1 MALQIIRSILLGLIP
16 EVLFFTFSLVIILG
30 IREKK
35 KVLGILIGIEYI
47 ICMFIQRY
55 ECVYYIVF
63 VLLIYLTLLVLYK
76 KVVKITDSFI
86 IGLLLAYVC
95 IAGVISAIFINDN
108 LENYYICLIFSR
120 ILLVIP
126 FLFKNKFRVLYEKY
140 CKLWN
145 RNDLE
150 KRPIKSITL
159 RGLSLILL
167 NVLIYCIYLATKSI
181 INI

>member
-55 ECVYYIVF
+55 EC
-63 VLLIYLTLLVLYK
+63 VLYK